1 MFGPDSQLRTRRW
14 ADRSMKRG
22 NFFNIRTVMWK
33 NGQVLLID
41 QKSLPQRLHYLRY
54 NDYRE
59 VAKAIR
65 DMVVRGAPAIG
76 AAASMALGLVAY
88 RSRARGRGELIRTL
102 EEAAR
107 VIKKTRPTAVN
118 LPWAVDRVLERA
130 RNTRGDVQ
138 EVKDTVINEAKLI
151 ADEDVQCNKALG
163 RHGAKLLKNGDTV
176 LTHCNA
182 GALATVG
189 YGTALGVVRSAIEQG
204 KNIEVIATETRP
216 ALQGA
221 RLTCFEL
228 HTDEI
233 PVTLI
238 SDTMVGHAMQ
248 NKWVN
253 KVVVGADRILR
264 TGHVFNKIG
273 TYQIAVLAKRH
284 KIPFYS
290 AAPLSTFDMT
300 SEVDQVIV
308 EERNPREVV
317 WVGSTRIAPK
327 GVKARYPAF
336 DLTRPE
342 LVAGI
347 ITEKGVLRPPFSR
360 SIRRAFRQATAL

>member
-1 MFGPDSQLRTRRW
+1 MNFFSLRTV
-14 ADRSMKRG
+14 K
-22 NFFNIRTVMWK
+22 WK

-41 QKSLPQRLHYLRY
+41 QKSLPQRLRYLAY
-54 NDYRE
+54 EDYGE

-65 DMVVRGAPAIG
+65 TMVVRGAPVIG
-76 AAASMALGLVAY
+76 AAAAMALALTAY
-88 RSRARGRGELIRTL
+88 HSDAQQKGELIRRL

-107 VIKKTRPTAVN
+107 VIKRTRPTAVN
-118 LPWAVDRVLERA
+118 LSWALDRVLKRA
-130 RNTRGDVQ
+130 HSIDGDLQ
-138 EVKDTVINEAKLI
+138 EAKDAVIKEAKLI
-151 ADEDVQCNKALG
+151 ADEDVRCNRALG
-163 RHGAKLLKNGDTV
+163 RHGARLLKDGDTI

-204 KNIEVIATETRP
+204 KNIKVVATETRP

-228 HTDEI
+228 HMDKI

-238 SDTMVGHAMQ
+238 SDTMVGFAMK
-248 NKWVN
+248 NRWVN
-253 KVVVGADRILR
+253 KVILGADRILR

-273 TYQIAVLAKRH
+273 TYQLAVLAKRH

-290 AAPLSTFDMT
+290 AAPLSSFDMKSDI
-300 SEVDQVIV
+300 SEVII
-308 EERNPREVV
+308 EERDPREVT
-317 WVGSTRIAPK
+317 WVGSARIAPR

-336 DLTRPE
+336 DLTPPE
-342 LVAGI
+342 LIRAI
-347 ITEKGVLRPPFSR
+347 ITEKGVLGPPLSK
-360 SIRRAFRQATAL
+360 SIRAAFH

>member
-1 MFGPDSQLRTRRW
+1 MFGPDCYHRTRRRSV
-14 ADRSMKRG
+14 DRSMKRR

-33 NGQVLLID
+33 NRQVLLID

-54 NDYRE
+54 HDYRE

-76 AAASMALGLVAY
+76 AAASMALALVAY
-88 RSRARGRGELIRTL
+88 RSRARGRGEFIRRL

-118 LPWAVDRVLERA
+118 LSWAVDRVLERA
-130 RNTRGDVQ
+130 HNARGDVQ

-151 ADEDVQCNKALG
+151 ADEDVECNKTLG
-163 RHGAKLLKNGDTV
+163 RHGGKLLKNGDTV

-204 KNIEVIATETRP
+204 KKIEVIATETRP

-238 SDTMVGHAMQ
+238 SDSMVGHAMQ

-284 KIPFYS
+284 KIPFYA

-300 SEVDQVIV
+300 CEVDQVIV

-336 DLTRPE
+336 DLTPPE
-342 LVAGI
+342 LIAGI

-360 SIRRAFRQATAL
+360 SIRRAFR

>member
-1 MFGPDSQLRTRRW
+1 MMFGPDSYHRTRR
-14 ADRSMKRG
+14 RSVNPTMKRR
-22 NFFNIRTVMWK
+22 NFFHIRTVMWK

-41 QKSLPQRLHYLRY
+41 QKSLPQRLYYLRY
-54 NDYRE
+54 DDYRQ
-59 VAKAIR
+59 VSKAIR

-76 AAASMALGLVAY
+76 AAASMALALVAY
-88 RSRARGRGELIRTL
+88 HSRARRRGELIRRL
-102 EEAAR
+102 EEASR

-118 LPWAVDRVLERA
+118 LSWAVDRVLERA
-130 RNTRGDVQ
+130 RNARGGVQ
-138 EVKDTVINEAKLI
+138 EVKETVINEAKLI
-151 ADEDVQCNKALG
+151 ADEDVECNRTLG
-163 RHGAKLLKNGDTV
+163 RNGGKLLKNGDRV

-228 HTDEI
+228 HTDKI

-248 NKWVN
+248 NKWIN
-253 KVVVGADRILR
+253 KVVLGADRILR

-290 AAPLSTFDMT
+290 AAPLSTFDMA
-300 SEVDQVIV
+300 SEASQVVV

-327 GVKARYPAF
+327 GVKACYPAF
-336 DLTRPE
+336 DLTPPQ
-342 LVAGI
+342 LVTGI
-347 ITEKGVLRPPFSR
+347 ITEKGVLRPPFLR
-360 SIRRAFRQATAL
+360 SIRRAFR